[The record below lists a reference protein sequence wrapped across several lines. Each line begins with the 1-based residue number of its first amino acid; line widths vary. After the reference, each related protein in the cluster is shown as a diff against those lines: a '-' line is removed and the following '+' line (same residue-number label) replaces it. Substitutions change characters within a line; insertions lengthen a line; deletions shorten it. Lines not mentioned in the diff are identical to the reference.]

1 MVRLTLIWNNRV
13 RQSIEPTKALRR
25 GYWSGVGF
33 VTDSP
38 AVPVGAAR
46 QVTFNGLETGEYLFR
61 LLVVLIFGFTV
72 FVSGITPASARY
84 ASIVVEAKTGRIL
97 HSVNAETKNYPASLT
112 KIMTLFMTFEGL
124 KNGTLRLKQKLPVSR
139 VAEGRSPSKLGLR
152 RGQTITVEDAIK
164 ALVTKSAND
173 VATVLAEAMGG
184 TERKFA
190 RLMTKRARALGMKD
204 TTFKNASGLPNRG
217 QLSTARDMAIL
228 ARAVLY
234 GHPKMYRHF
243 SREKFTY
250 KGRTYR
256 SHNRLMSR
264 YEGMDGIK
272 TGYIRASGFNL
283 VASARRSGKRVIAV
297 VFGGKTSKS
306 RDRHV
311 ASLLDKGFASLQT
324 VVASSGKPRNL
335 PASAV
340 RAKFKSV
347 GKVKPEKVARRT
359 SKRPPAVLPASGRI
373 RSWAI
378 QVGAYNRYAPA
389 HLAVTRAARAV
400 PSLLGNKFQIVRQ
413 RSKVRRGLQIY
424 KARLL
429 VPSESKARNSCRA
442 LKRRKIDCMVI
453 WMGPRS

>member
-1 MVRLTLIWNNRV
+1 MFRLLFALI
-13 RQSIEPTKALRR
+13 
-25 GYWSGVGF
+25 VGF
-33 VTDSP
+33 VVILGNTDH
-38 AVPVGAAR
+38 A
-46 QVTFNGLETGEYLFR
+46 Y
-61 LLVVLIFGFTV
+61 
-72 FVSGITPASARY
+72 ARY
-84 ASIVVEAKTGRIL
+84 ASIVVEANTGRIL
-97 HSVNAETKNYPASLT
+97 HSTNAETKNYPASLT
-112 KIMTLFMTFEGL
+112 KIMTLFMTFEAL
-124 KNGTLRLKQKLPVSR
+124 KTGKLKLKQKLSVSR

-152 RGQTITVEDAIK
+152 RGETITVDHAIK

-190 RLMTKRARALGMKD
+190 VLMTKRARSLGMKD

-234 GHPKMYRHF
+234 GHPKMYHHF
-243 SREKFTY
+243 SRKSFKY
-250 KGRTYR
+250 KGRTYK

-264 YEGMDGIK
+264 YQGMDGIK

-283 VASARRSGKRVIAV
+283 VASARRDGKRVIAV
-297 VFGGKTSKS
+297 VFGGKTSKT
-306 RDRHV
+306 RDRQV
-311 ASLLDKGFASLQT
+311 ARLLDRGFASLET
-324 VVASSGKPRNL
+324 VVAKSGKPKNL
-335 PASAV
+335 PASNV
-340 RAKFKSV
+340 RPKYRSV
-347 GKVKPEKVARRT
+347 GKAKQVA
-359 SKRPPAVLPASGRI
+359 KAPARPPVVNPASGQI

-378 QVGAYNRYAPA
+378 QVGAYNRYGPA

-400 PSLLGNKFQIVRQ
+400 PSLLGNKFRIVRQ
-413 RSKVRRGLQIY
+413 KSKTRRGLQIY

-429 VPSESKARNSCRA
+429 VPTESKARNSCRA

>member
-1 MVRLTLIWNNRV
+1 M
-13 RQSIEPTKALRR
+13 
-25 GYWSGVGF
+25 
-33 VTDSP
+33 
-38 AVPVGAAR
+38 
-46 QVTFNGLETGEYLFR
+46 FR
-61 LLVVLIFGFTV
+61 LLVVLIFGVTIV
-72 FVSGITPASARY
+72 LSGANPVSARY

-97 HSVNAETKNYPASLT
+97 HAVNAETKNYPASLT
-112 KIMTLFMTFEGL
+112 KIMTLFMTFEAI
-124 KNGTLRLKQKLPVSR
+124 KKGTLQLQQKLPISR
-139 VAEGRSPSKLGLR
+139 TAEGRSPSKLGLR
-152 RGQTITVEDAIK
+152 RGETITVENAIK

-173 VATVLAEAMGG
+173 VATILAEAMGG

-190 RLMTKRARALGMKD
+190 RLMTDRAHALGMND
-204 TTFKNASGLPNRG
+204 TTFKNASGLPNRS
-217 QLSTARDMAIL
+217 QLSTAKDMAIL

-243 SREKFTY
+243 ARESFTY

-264 YEGMDGIK
+264 YQGMDGIK

-283 VASARRSGKRVIAV
+283 VASAQRGGKRVIAV
-297 VFGGKTSKS
+297 VFGGKTSKA
-306 RDRHV
+306 RDRRV
-311 ASLLDKGFASLQT
+311 ASLLDDGFAALQT
-324 VVASSGKPRNL
+324 VVASSGKLRNL
-335 PASAV
+335 PVSPV
-340 RAKFKSV
+340 RAKYKAV
-347 GKVKPEKVARRT
+347 DQTKEANVASRT
-359 SKRPPAVLPASGRI
+359 PLPPPAVNPASGQI

-413 RSKVRRGLQIY
+413 RSKTRRGLQIY

-429 VPSESKARNSCRA
+429 VPSESNARNSCRA

>member
-1 MVRLTLIWNNRV
+1 MLGLKSVTFRL
-13 RQSIEPTKALRR
+13 SARR
-25 GYWSGVGF
+25 RMF
-33 VTDSP
+33 VKKYP
-38 AVPVGAAR
+38 AEPVGGSQSGHVLR
-46 QVTFNGLETGEYLFR
+46 SETGERLFR
-61 LLVVLIFGFTV
+61 LLVVLIVGFVVVLGSTDRA
-72 FVSGITPASARY
+72 TARY
-84 ASIVVEAKTGRIL
+84 AAIVVEAKTGRIL
-97 HSVNAETKNYPASLT
+97 HSTNAETRNYPASLT
-112 KIMTLFMTFEGL
+112 KIMTLFMTFEAL
-124 KNGTLRLKQKLPVSR
+124 KTGKLKLKQKLRVSR

-152 RGQTITVEDAIK
+152 RGETITVDSAIK

-190 RLMTKRARALGMKD
+190 VLMTKRARALGMKD
-204 TTFKNASGLPNRG
+204 TTFKNASGLPNRS
-217 QLSTARDMAIL
+217 QFSTARDMAIL

-243 SREKFTY
+243 SRKSFTY

-256 SHNRLMSR
+256 THNRLMAR
-264 YEGMDGIK
+264 YQGMDGIK

-283 VASARRSGKRVIAV
+283 VASARRGGKRVIAV
-297 VFGGKTSKS
+297 VFGGKTSKT
-306 RDRHV
+306 RDRQV
-311 ASLLDKGFASLQT
+311 ARLLDRGFASLQT
-324 VVASSGKPRNL
+324 VVAKSGKPKNL
-335 PASAV
+335 PASGV
-340 RAKFKSV
+340 RPKYRSV
-347 GKVKPEKVARRT
+347 GKVKKVARAVP
-359 SKRPPAVLPASGRI
+359 RPPVVNPASGQI

-378 QVGAYNRYAPA
+378 QVGAYNRYGPA

-400 PSLLGNKFQIVRQ
+400 PSLLGNKFRIVRHK
-413 RSKVRRGLQIY
+413 SKTRRGLQIY

>member
-1 MVRLTLIWNNRV
+1 MFEEI
-13 RQSIEPTKALRR
+13 
-25 GYWSGVGF
+25 SGRPF
-33 VTDSP
+33 
-38 AVPVGAAR
+38 GAAKK
-46 QVTFNGLETGEYLFR
+46 VTFNRLETGEYLFR
-61 LLVVLIFGFTV
+61 LLGALILGFTV
-72 FVSGITPASARY
+72 VFADTNPASARY

-97 HSVNAETKNYPASLT
+97 HSVNADTKNYPASLT
-112 KIMTLFMTFEGL
+112 KIMTLFMTFEAL
-124 KNGTLRLKQKLPVSR
+124 KKGTLKLKQKLPVSR
-139 VAEGRSPSKLGLR
+139 VAQSRSPSKLGLR
-152 RGQTITVEDAIK
+152 RGETITVDNAIK

-190 RLMTKRARALGMKD
+190 VLMTKRARALGMKD
-204 TTFKNASGLPNRG
+204 TTFKNASGLPNRR
-217 QLSTARDMAIL
+217 QLSTAKDMAIL
-228 ARAVLY
+228 ARAVLR
-234 GHPKMYRHF
+234 GHPKLYRHF
-243 SREKFTY
+243 SRERFTY

-256 SHNRLMSR
+256 SHNHLMSR
-264 YEGMDGIK
+264 YKGMDGIK

-283 VASARRSGKRVIAV
+283 VASARRGGKRVIAV

-306 RDRHV
+306 RDRRV
-311 ASLLDKGFASLQT
+311 ATLLDKGFAALQPV
-324 VVASSGKPRNL
+324 VVASSGKRRNL
-335 PASAV
+335 QTSAT
-340 RAKFKSV
+340 RAKSRSAGKAKSA
-347 GKVKPEKVARRT
+347 KVAARTRR
-359 SKRPPAVLPASGRI
+359 RPPASRAASGRI

-413 RSKVRRGLQIY
+413 RSKVRRGLKIY

-429 VPSESKARNSCRA
+429 VPSESNARNSCRA

>member
-1 MVRLTLIWNNRV
+1 MFRLLFTLI
-13 RQSIEPTKALRR
+13 
-25 GYWSGVGF
+25 VGF
-33 VTDSP
+33 VVILGNTDH
-38 AVPVGAAR
+38 A
-46 QVTFNGLETGEYLFR
+46 N
-61 LLVVLIFGFTV
+61 
-72 FVSGITPASARY
+72 ARY
-84 ASIVVEAKTGRIL
+84 ASIVVEANTGRIL
-97 HSVNAETKNYPASLT
+97 HSTNAETKNYPASLT
-112 KIMTLFMTFEGL
+112 KIMTLFMTFEAL
-124 KNGTLRLKQKLPVSR
+124 KTRKLKLKQKLPVSR

-152 RGQTITVEDAIK
+152 RGETITVDHAIK

-190 RLMTKRARALGMKD
+190 VLMTKRARSLGMKD

-234 GHPKMYRHF
+234 GHPKMYHHF
-243 SREKFTY
+243 SRKSFKY
-250 KGRTYR
+250 KGRTYK

-264 YEGMDGIK
+264 YQGMDGIK

-283 VASARRSGKRVIAV
+283 VASARRDGKRVIAV
-297 VFGGKTSKS
+297 VFGGKTSKT
-306 RDRHV
+306 RDRQV
-311 ASLLDKGFASLQT
+311 TRLLDRGFASLET
-324 VVASSGKPRNL
+324 VVAKSGKPKNF
-335 PASAV
+335 PASNV
-340 RAKFKSV
+340 RPKYRPV
-347 GKVKPEKVARRT
+347 GKAKQVA
-359 SKRPPAVLPASGRI
+359 KAPARPTVVNPASGQI

-378 QVGAYNRYAPA
+378 QVGAYNRHGPA

-400 PSLLGNKFQIVRQ
+400 PSLLGNKFRIVRQ
-413 RSKVRRGLQIY
+413 KSKTRQGLQIY

-429 VPSESKARNSCRA
+429 VPTESKARNSCRA

>member
-1 MVRLTLIWNNRV
+1 MLGL
-13 RQSIEPTKALRR
+13 QS
-25 GYWSGVGF
+25 
-33 VTDSP
+33 
-38 AVPVGAAR
+38 
-46 QVTFNGLETGEYLFR
+46 VTFRLSVSQTDIFKNILRYLSGGSQSGHVLRSETGERLFR
-61 LLVVLIFGFTV
+61 LLVLLIVGFVVVIGSTDH
-72 FVSGITPASARY
+72 ASARY
-84 ASIVVEAKTGRIL
+84 AAIVVEAKTGRVL
-97 HSVNAETKNYPASLT
+97 HSTNAETKNYPASLT
-112 KIMTLFMTFEGL
+112 KIMTLFMTFEAL
-124 KNGTLRLKQKLPVSR
+124 KAGKLKLKQTLKVSR

-152 RGQTITVEDAIK
+152 RGETITVDSAIK

-173 VATVLAEAMGG
+173 VATVLAESMGG

-190 RLMTKRARALGMKD
+190 VLMTKRARALGMKD

-243 SREKFTY
+243 SRKSFTY
-250 KGRTYR
+250 KGRTYK

-264 YEGMDGIK
+264 YKGMDGIK

-283 VASARRSGKRVIAV
+283 VASARRGGKRVIAV
-297 VFGGKTSKS
+297 VFGGKTSKT

-311 ASLLDKGFASLQT
+311 AKLLDRGFSSLQT
-324 VVASSGKPRNL
+324 VFAKSGKQKNL
-335 PASAV
+335 AASNLGAQHRAV
-340 RAKFKSV
+340 R
-347 GKVKPEKVARRT
+347 KVKKTARAA
-359 SKRPPAVLPASGRI
+359 PPPLVVNPASGRI

-378 QVGAYNRYAPA
+378 QVGAYNRYGPA

-400 PSLLGNKFQIVRQ
+400 PSLLGNKFRIVRHQ
-413 RSKVRRGLQIY
+413 SKTRRGLPIY

-429 VPSESKARNSCRA
+429 VPSKSNARNSCRA